1 MKIKSEI
8 KVFIMSCA
16 TYIVAG
22 IFSTLTSALAAYF
35 AGDVNMT
42 PGIMGI
48 FFSMGGL
55 LTALAFT
62 IPGRLVDKI
71 GAKKALIIIAVGEL
85 LAIGLFGLAR
95 SAVGCMIFLSINCLV
110 TAMSVPCNTQMLKAL
125 NVDNPSKLLR
135 INLIGQ
141 QAAGMITAATA
152 AVLIEKFGLSWRQTF
167 FVYFAISVVIIVIG
181 LVFLSSVKID
191 FRNITVTK
199 KNDDG
204 SKQLAK
210 AYKYTTPERNSCI
223 SLCLLYIG
231 YMGVGIALSLWMPA
245 YLQGKGFTG
254 MQVSIPNTIGRFA
267 QMAAYLVLPSIAAKM
282 LKTTKVTPFAAACL
296 IFAIFGIMVSPSLTV
311 ISISRGL
318 LAVVMGFISMH
329 VQSDLSFV
337 APHQATGR
345 FSSTVLACAN
355 AGGVIAVTLMGY
367 LSQTSKLV
375 MLLTFAALAIIGA
388 VMFIKP
394 YKEISDLK
402 ASAAAE
408 NA

>member
-167 FVYFAISVVIIVIG
+167 FVYFAISVVIIVI
-181 LVFLSSVKID
+181 
-191 FRNITVTK
+191 
-199 KNDDG
+199 
-204 SKQLAK
+204 
-210 AYKYTTPERNSCI
+210 
-223 SLCLLYIG
+223 
-231 YMGVGIALSLWMPA
+231 
-245 YLQGKGFTG
+245 
-254 MQVSIPNTIGRFA
+254 
-267 QMAAYLVLPSIAAKM
+267 
-282 LKTTKVTPFAAACL
+282 
-296 IFAIFGIMVSPSLTV
+296 
-311 ISISRGL
+311 
-318 LAVVMGFISMH
+318 
-329 VQSDLSFV
+329 
-337 APHQATGR
+337 
-345 FSSTVLACAN
+345 
-355 AGGVIAVTLMGY
+355 
-367 LSQTSKLV
+367 
-375 MLLTFAALAIIGA
+375 
-388 VMFIKP
+388 
-394 YKEISDLK
+394 
-402 ASAAAE
+402 
-408 NA
+408 